1 MQPLTINSL
10 HKKLKILIGKIT
22 QKDVIVSG
30 KFELFVLN
38 YCINPVGILSF
49 PLWEKAIGKKGASGR
64 RYFYYLQK
72 NFKNKMKKLKKIL
85 KSPIII
91 VYIF

>member
-1 MQPLTINSL
+1 MQLLTINSL
-10 HKKLKILIGKIT
+10 HKKLKILIDKIT
-22 QKDVIVSG
+22 QKDVIVLD

-38 YCINPVGILSF
+38 YCINSMGILSF
-49 PLWEKAIGKKGASGR
+49 PQREKAIGKKRASGR
-64 RYFYYLQK
+64 KYFYYLQK

-85 KSPIII
+85 KNPIII

>member
-1 MQPLTINSL
+1 MID
-10 HKKLKILIGKIT
+10 KIT
-22 QKDVIVSG
+22 QKDVIVSD

-38 YCINPVGILSF
+38 YCINLMGDFILS
-49 PLWEKAIGKKGASGR
+49 PLGKGNRGKRASGR
-64 RYFYYLQK
+64 KYFYYLQK

-85 KSPIII
+85 KNPIII

>member
-1 MQPLTINSL
+1 MQLLTINSL
-10 HKKLKILIGKIT
+10 HKKLKILIDKIT
-22 QKDVIVSG
+22 QKDVIVLN

-38 YCINPVGILSF
+38 YCINLMGDFILS
-49 PLWEKAIGKKGASGR
+49 PLGKGNRGKRASGR
-64 RYFYYLQK
+64 KYFYYLQK

-85 KSPIII
+85 KNPIII